1 MDIKKKIISKKAIIT
16 TAVIATAILI
26 VAYLLLSRTSRP
38 VEPEPVVQVETV
50 ESDDVE
56 IYGEYVGSVRA
67 AQFVEVRARVEGYLE
82 KMLFKEGSHVSK
94 GQVLFVINPARSEE
108 RRVGKECRL

>member
-50 ESDDVE
+50 ESYSFRDDKKE
-56 IYGEYVGSVRA
+56 GCLRT
-67 AQFVEVRARVEGYLE
+67 VEGKFE
-82 KMLFKEGSHVSK
+82 DSHTFIGIMRIDYSD
-94 GQVLFVINPARSEE
+94 INVDSRRYEE
-108 RRVGKECRL
+108 W